1 MFLGRDHEQE
11 VVRKYIAALPR
22 RGGSVVITGDP
33 GIGKSTLA
41 EFARQAAVQQDVLI
55 LTVTGVPA
63 ESRLPYAGLHQLLR
77 PVRAGIRDLPGPQAD
92 AIRTAF
98 GHSSGHVPDRFL
110 VDLAVTELLASAAAR
125 RPLLVLADDAHWLD
139 PPTCDALTFLGR
151 RIDSEPIV
159 MLATARDG
167 YPLSLLQAGLEELRL
182 EGLDEKAAG
191 QLLDAAAPGLGAA
204 VRREILDVALGNPLA
219 LTELSRLA
227 MRSEAPLTGR
237 GLTAITD
244 RIEKAFAAR
253 WGELPEETQA
263 VLLITALNEGGTLR
277 ETLAAAAA
285 ILGRVVV
292 VDAVTPAIDARLVEA
307 SASRLRFRHPLARS
321 AIEYRAGPSQVAA
334 GHRALAAV
342 LEGQPDRR
350 AWHRAAAA
358 LGPDEEVAAELD
370 EAAARAA
377 QRAAISVAITALER
391 AVELSLDPAARTS
404 RLLRAAQLSFEL
416 GRPAL
421 IERFVRRVPATGLS
435 LTDRARLALL
445 EESVETRLADGSDRI
460 RYLVEV
466 AREAAG
472 NGLTDLAQD
481 LLLAAAR
488 RCWWADP
495 GREVR
500 LLVAE
505 TAVELAG
512 SPLNPTLQS
521 VLAFAAPDAYG
532 AVARDQLASLS
543 RDTSLDADQLT
554 HLGIASELLTAFGQS
569 RAMFA
574 TAVPQLREQRR
585 LGLLIRALTYDAFAA
600 VYACQWSDAATAADE
615 CMRAATEAG
624 QHRWIAVAKEIKAA
638 VAALHGDSAE
648 MERLASEAE
657 PALLSTGQRSASCFL
672 QIARGLSAL
681 GQGDYHTAYGHLL
694 RTYDPADS
702 AYHHV
707 ISMYHIGDLADAASH
722 SGHHERARELL
733 AAATDQV
740 PGPLLAVSVP
750 FAAAMLAKD
759 DPDAGQQFELALAG
773 DLRSWPFY
781 YARLELEYGGW
792 LRRHHQPMRSREHLR
807 TARDILDSIGARDW
821 ARRADEG
828 LRASGARPRAAA
840 LRSPLE
846 QLSAQEHRIARMAAA
861 GLSNREIGE
870 RLSVSHRT
878 IGYHLYRMFPKLGIT
893 SRAQLGAVI
902 TEIGSPGEAGIG
914 R

>member
-1 MFLGRDHEQE
+1 
-11 VVRKYIAALPR
+11 
-22 RGGSVVITGDP
+22 
-33 GIGKSTLA
+33 
-41 EFARQAAVQQDVLI
+41 
-55 LTVTGVPA
+55 
-63 ESRLPYAGLHQLLR
+63 
-77 PVRAGIRDLPGPQAD
+77 
-92 AIRTAF
+92 
-98 GHSSGHVPDRFL
+98 
-110 VDLAVTELLASAAAR
+110 
-125 RPLLVLADDAHWLD
+125 
-139 PPTCDALTFLGR
+139 
-151 RIDSEPIV
+151 
-159 MLATARDG
+159 
-167 YPLSLLQAGLEELRL
+167 
-182 EGLDEKAAG
+182 
-191 QLLDAAAPGLGAA
+191 
-204 VRREILDVALGNPLA
+204 
-219 LTELSRLA
+219 
-227 MRSEAPLTGR
+227 
-237 GLTAITD
+237 
-244 RIEKAFAAR
+244 
-253 WGELPEETQA
+253 
-263 VLLITALNEGGTLR
+263 
-277 ETLAAAAA
+277 
-285 ILGRVVV
+285 
-292 VDAVTPAIDARLVEA
+292 
-307 SASRLRFRHPLARS
+307 
-321 AIEYRAGPSQVAA
+321 
-334 GHRALAAV
+334 
-342 LEGQPDRR
+342 
-350 AWHRAAAA
+350 
-358 LGPDEEVAAELD
+358 
-370 EAAARAA
+370 
-377 QRAAISVAITALER
+377 
-391 AVELSLDPAARTS
+391 
-404 RLLRAAQLSFEL
+404 
-416 GRPAL
+416 
-421 IERFVRRVPATGLS
+421 
-435 LTDRARLALL
+435 
-445 EESVETRLADGSDRI
+445 
-460 RYLVEV
+460 
-466 AREAAG
+466 
-472 NGLTDLAQD
+472 
-481 LLLAAAR
+481 
-488 RCWWADP
+488 
-495 GREVR
+495 
-500 LLVAE
+500 
-505 TAVELAG
+505 
-512 SPLNPTLQS
+512 
-521 VLAFAAPDAYG
+521 
-532 AVARDQLASLS
+532 
-543 RDTSLDADQLT
+543 
-554 HLGIASELLTAFGQS
+554 
-569 RAMFA
+569 
-574 TAVPQLREQRR
+574 
-585 LGLLIRALTYDAFAA
+585 
-600 VYACQWSDAATAADE
+600 
-615 CMRAATEAG
+615 MRAATEAG